1 MADTNTK
8 TLEMVFTT
16 AGAKEVTVVVKDPK
30 DGLTLAAV
38 QAVMA
43 TIIAKNVFSSTSG
56 DLVTAK
62 EAQIRQ
68 LAITELT

>member
-16 AGAKEVTVVVKDPK
+16 AGGKEVTVAVKDPK

-38 QAVMA
+38 QTVMD
-43 TIIAKNVFSSTSG
+43 TIIARNIFSSTSG
-56 DLVTAK
+56 DLVSAK
-62 EAQIRQ
+62 EAQIRV

>member
-8 TLEMVFTT
+8 TLELVFIT
-16 AGAKEVTVVVKDPK
+16 GGNKEVTVVVRDPK
-30 DGLTLAAV
+30 DGVTLAEA

-43 TIIAKNVFSSTSG
+43 TIIAKNVFASTSG

>member
-8 TLEMVFTT
+8 TLELVFITE
-16 AGAKEVTVVVKDPK
+16 ANKEVTVVVRDPK
-30 DGLTLAAV
+30 DGVTLAEA

-43 TIIAKNVFSSTSG
+43 TIIAKNIFSSTGG

-68 LAITELT
+68 LAINELK

>member
-1 MADTNTK
+1 
-8 TLEMVFTT
+8 
-16 AGAKEVTVVVKDPK
+16 
-30 DGLTLAAV
+30 V
-38 QAVMA
+38 QTVMA
-43 TIIAKNVFSSTSG
+43 TMIAKNMFASTGG

>member
-8 TLEMVFTT
+8 TLEMIFAT
-16 AGAKEVTVVVKDPK
+16 GSGKEVTVAVKDPK
-30 DGLTLAAV
+30 DGLTLAEV

-68 LAITELT
+68 LAITELA

>member
-8 TLEMVFTT
+8 TLEMIFGTE
-16 AGAKEVTVVVKDPK
+16 GGKEVTVAVKDPK
-30 DGLTLAAV
+30 DGLTLAEA
-38 QAVMA
+38 QSVMA

-68 LAITELT
+68 LAITELA